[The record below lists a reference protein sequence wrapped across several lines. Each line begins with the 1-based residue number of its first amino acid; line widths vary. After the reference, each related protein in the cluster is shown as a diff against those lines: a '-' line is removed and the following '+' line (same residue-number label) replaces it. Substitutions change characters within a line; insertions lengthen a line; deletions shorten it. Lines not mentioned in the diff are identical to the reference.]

1 LEKLVVC
8 TVGFDERL
16 VLRSLLMLGVG
27 SGDAVALVYSRSG
40 REEDVRKVDAAV
52 RRLKELIGRVGV
64 EHYDIEVSGAG
75 FAGDVAAIVASLRR
89 LVEGRRWRKIVASV
103 TGGMR
108 LAVVEVIVALALYK
122 RYLGSGVA
130 IEIHVAREDGMYSV
144 SFPVDLLA
152 MPRLG
157 GRELEVLK
165 LVGRNGAPLSV
176 VVESV
181 SQRMGVTRNT
191 AYKIVYRLRSK
202 GLVDFRDHSV
212 VPTEA
217 GKVFVEVLAHV

>member
-1 LEKLVVC
+1 LEKLVMC
-8 TVGFDERL
+8 TIGFDEKL

-40 REEDVRKVDAAV
+40 SEYDVRRVEAAV
-52 RRLKELIGRVGV
+52 RYVKELMGGLGV
-64 EHYDIEVSGAG
+64 EHYDIVVSGAD
-75 FAGDVAAIVASLRR
+75 FAGDVAAIVASLRK
-89 LVEGRRWRKIVASV
+89 LVEGRRWRKVVASV

-108 LAVVEVIVALALYK
+108 LSVVEVIVALLLYK
-122 RYLGSGVA
+122 KYLGSGVA

-152 MPRLG
+152 MPKLG
-157 GRELEVLK
+157 GRELEALK
-165 LVGRNGAPLSV
+165 LMGRDGAPLSA
-176 VVESV
+176 VVEGI
-181 SQRMGVTRNT
+181 SQGMGVTKYT

-217 GKVFVEVLAHV
+217 GRVLAGVAGLG